1 MPVTDAMENR
11 PAATTAAEEEPR
23 GLRDAPIT
31 AALLAANTGV
41 FAAQVLLAGNST
53 GGSGAGFLRFALG
66 GADQRDHSI
75 WNAILRWLGGNDS
88 TFTIADT
95 RLETLV
101 TSCFLHG
108 SILHLGFNLLVLW
121 QVGPFLER
129 MVGPARFL
137 PLYLGAGIMG
147 SAFSAIAGRLFGAS
161 LSIGASGA
169 ICGLIGAMLILGAR
183 TQGWR
188 GPLARQMAGWL
199 AFLFVLGL
207 AKNLQGGMVQVDNAA
222 HIGGA
227 LGGVI
232 IAASWRRGVTYTPRM
247 QRVIVGAGVAVVIV
261 TSLVVFVRNRTD
273 PYLFMTVDERLN
285 AALTAARSGQC
296 EEAERAL
303 ERAERLD
310 PHNERLHDRAQDVNR
325 ACLMPGKRRP

>member
-1 MPVTDAMENR
+1 MTE
-11 PAATTAAEEEPR
+11 ATRSQTAGAGEGEIEETR
-23 GLRDAPIT
+23 GLRGAPVT
-31 AALLAANTGV
+31 SALLAANAGV
-41 FAAQVLLAGNST
+41 FAAQVSLAGH
-53 GGSGAGFLRFALG
+53 LRFALG
-66 GADQRDHSI
+66 GADQHDHTV

-88 TFTIADT
+88 TFTIADA

-101 TSCFLHG
+101 TSCILHG

-129 MVGPARFL
+129 AIGRARYL

-169 ICGLIGAMLILGAR
+169 ICGLIGAMLVLGAR

-207 AKNLQGGMVQVDNAA
+207 AKNLQGGVVQVDNAA

-232 IAASWRRGVTYTPRM
+232 IAATWRRGVTYSV
-247 QRVIVGAGVAVVIV
+247 QAQQIIVGVCVAIVVLSGLTV
-261 TSLVVFVRNRTD
+261 YVRNRTD
-273 PYLFMTVDERLN
+273 PYLFMSVDERLS
-285 AALTAARSGQC
+285 AASRAARNGRC
-296 EEAERAL
+296 DEADRAL
-303 ERAERLD
+303 KRAQQLD
-310 PHNERLHDRAQDVNR
+310 PGNERIHDRAQEINR
-325 ACLMPGKRRP
+325 ECLAPSSVGRP

>member
-1 MPVTDAMENR
+1 MNSPEQQGTRAL
-11 PAATTAAEEEPR
+11 EEVR

-31 AALLAANTGV
+31 GALLAANAGV
-41 FAAQVLLAGNST
+41 FAAQVSLAGH
-53 GGSGAGFLRFALG
+53 LRFALG
-66 GADQRDHSI
+66 GADARDRTL

-95 RLETLV
+95 RLETLM

-129 MVGPARFL
+129 AVGRARFL
-137 PLYLGAGIMG
+137 PLYLGAGVAG
-147 SAFSAIAGRLFGAS
+147 SVFSAIAGRMFGAS

-169 ICGLIGAMLILGAR
+169 ICGLIGAILVLGAR

-188 GPLARQMAGWL
+188 GPLARQMGGWL
-199 AFLFVLGL
+199 AFLFILGL

-222 HIGGA
+222 HVGGA

-232 IAASWRRGVTYTPRM
+232 IAATWRRGMSYSARA
-247 QRVIVGAGVAVVIV
+247 QRIIVAVCVGVVLI
-261 TSLVVFVRNRTD
+261 SGLVVYVRNRSD
-273 PYLFMTVDERLN
+273 PYLFMSVEERLS
-285 AALTAARSGQC
+285 AAVHAARTGHC
-296 EEAERAL
+296 AEADRAVK
-303 ERAERLD
+303 RAQRLD
-310 PHNERLHDRAQDVNR
+310 PGNAMLHAKTVEIDR
-325 ACLMPGKRRP
+325 ACLVGQPELH

>member
-1 MPVTDAMENR
+1 MTQ
-11 PAATTAAEEEPR
+11 AAPSSDHPTTTAPPEEIR
-23 GLRDAPIT
+23 GLRGAPIT
-31 AALLAANTGV
+31 GALLAANAGV
-41 FAAQVLLAGNST
+41 FAAQVSLAGN
-53 GGSGAGFLRFALG
+53 ARFALG
-66 GADQRDHSI
+66 GADAQDHTL

-95 RLETLV
+95 RLETLI

-129 MVGPARFL
+129 AGGRARFL
-137 PLYLGAGIMG
+137 PLYLGAGIAG

-169 ICGLIGAMLILGAR
+169 ICGLIGAMLVLGAR

-222 HIGGA
+222 HVGGA

-232 IAASWRRGVTYTPRM
+232 IAATWRRGFSYAERTQNIIVGTCVAL
-247 QRVIVGAGVAVVIV
+247 VIVAALTVY
-261 TSLVVFVRNRTD
+261 VRNRTD
-273 PYLFMTVDERLN
+273 PYLFMSVDERLN
-285 AALTAARSGQC
+285 AGTRAARAGRC
-296 EEAERAL
+296 DEADRAMK
-303 ERAERLD
+303 RAQQLD
-310 PHNERLHDRAQDVNR
+310 PGNERLHDRAVEINR
-325 ACLMPGKRRP
+325 ECLTPRPGR

>member
-1 MPVTDAMENR
+1 MTTDES
-11 PAATTAAEEEPR
+11 EEAR
-23 GLRDAPIT
+23 GVRGAPIT
-31 AALLAANTGV
+31 SALLAANAGV
-41 FAAQVLLAGNST
+41 FAAQVSLAGHI
-53 GGSGAGFLRFALG
+53 RFALG
-66 GADQRDHSI
+66 GADLRDHAL

-129 MVGPARFL
+129 AVGRARFL

-147 SAFSAIAGRLFGAS
+147 SAFSAITGRLLGGS

-169 ICGLIGAMLILGAR
+169 ICGLIGAMLVLGAR

-222 HIGGA
+222 HVGGA

-232 IAASWRRGVTYTPRM
+232 IAATWGRGVKYTFRA
-247 QRVIVGAGVAVVIV
+247 QRLIVGACVGLVII
-261 TSLVVFVRNRTD
+261 SGLVVYVRDRTD
-273 PYLFMTVDERLN
+273 PYLFMSVDERVHAGIR
-285 AALTAARSGQC
+285 AAHSGRC
-296 EEAERAL
+296 DEADRAMK
-303 ERAERLD
+303 RAQKLD
-310 PHNERLHDRAQDVNR
+310 PGNSSLRERMQEIDRE
-325 ACLMPGKRRP
+325 CLTPQPRSPQRP